1 MLLIWHTNSTKKVDV
16 KVKPAARSV
25 TFRLTGGPWRCFNHF
40 LSCWVS
46 KMAVLIF
53 MNERLS

>member
-1 MLLIWHTNSTKKVDV
+1 MLLIWDTNSTKKVDV

-25 TFRLTGGPWRCFNHF
+25 AFRLTGGPWRCFSHF
-40 LSCWVS
+40 PSCGVS

-53 MNERLS
+53 VNERLS